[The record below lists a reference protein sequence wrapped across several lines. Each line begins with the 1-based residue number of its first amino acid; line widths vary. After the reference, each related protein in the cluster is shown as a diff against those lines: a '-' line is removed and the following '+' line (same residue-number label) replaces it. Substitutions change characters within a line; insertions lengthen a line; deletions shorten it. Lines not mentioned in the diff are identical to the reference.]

1 MTLTVI
7 DPGFAV
13 TVQDLGRRGFQ
24 RYGVPV
30 CGAMDTFALMAVN
43 HLVGNALDAAG
54 LETALAG
61 FSVKANIDCLVAA
74 GGRGY
79 KLFVE
84 GKERPLWS
92 AVFVKNRETIL
103 LQVSD
108 QSGWGY
114 LAVRGGIRVA
124 RVLGSSS
131 TYLPAGWG
139 GFKGQRLQEG
149 DELPI
154 CEHLALTEQMKLEGR
169 TLTQGLVPEYSD
181 SITVR
186 MIPAQSNSCITP
198 NVQTVFLKNSY
209 QIDQPSRMAYILKGD
224 QLPIAGKPDI
234 LSEGVGA
241 GVIQVTGAGQPM
253 VLMSDAQTT
262 GGYAKLGTVIWADL
276 NLLAQCPAETGRV
289 QFSVTTV
296 TNAQTLWRK
305 KINDLMAIE

>member
-1 MTLTVI
+1 MI

-24 RYGVPV
+24 RYGVPA
-30 CGAMDTFALMAVN
+30 CGAMDAFALMAVN

-61 FSVKANIDCLVAA
+61 FSMKANIDCLVAA
-74 GGRGY
+74 GGRGF
-79 KLFVE
+79 KLFIE
-84 GKERPLWS
+84 GKECPLWS
-92 AVFVKNRETIL
+92 AVFVKNRATIL

-114 LAVRGGIRVA
+114 LAVSGGIRVA
-124 RVLGSSS
+124 PVLSSSS

-139 GFKGQRLQEG
+139 GFKGRRLQEG
-149 DELPI
+149 DELQI
-154 CEHLALTEQMKLEGR
+154 CEHPALTEQTRLEGR
-169 TLTQGLVPEYSD
+169 TLTQGLVPEYLD

-186 MIPAQSNSCITP
+186 MIPAPPNSCIAP
-198 NVQTVFLKNSY
+198 NAQTAFLQNDY
-209 QIDQPSRMAYILKGD
+209 QIDQTSRMAYLLKGD
-224 QLPIAGKPDI
+224 QLPIPGKPDI

-262 GGYAKLGTVIWADL
+262 GGYAKLGTVVRADI
-276 NLLAQCPAETGRV
+276 NLLAQCTAETGRV
-289 QFSVTTV
+289 RFSVTTV